1 MLNRCEYCL
10 TSALRGVVSILTNA
24 SVSKFDRE
32 TTTGNRPTN
41 SGINP
46 YFSRSSGLTS
56 SNNIAEVVVTEKT
69 ITENAPP
76 VLISHASEISPSKT
90 PPAKTHDNLG

>member
-1 MLNRCEYCL
+1 MDGVQLKINEDALIAIAEKSIHLKTGARGLRSILE
-10 TSALRGVVSILTNA
+10 SALLDTMYDLPS
-24 SVSKFDRE
+24 SK
-32 TTTGNRPTN
+32 
-41 SGINP
+41 
-46 YFSRSSGLTS
+46 
-56 SNNIAEVVVTEKT
+56 NIAEVVVTEKT